1 MMHAAWCRYSL
12 DFKFTAR
19 TSRETMNRKDTYYI
33 KVWDDVD
40 GDTRF
45 GIGEC
50 GLFRGLS
57 CDDVPDYETMLD
69 AVCVAVATSSP
80 QPDLTHYP
88 SILMGVETAISDW
101 RNGCDHNPFP
111 SDWLSGHEGIMIN
124 GLVWMGDY
132 REMLDRISAKLDDG
146 FKCIKLKIGG
156 IRFDDELKLLG
167 YIRRQ
172 FDSSV
177 LELRLDANGAF
188 APGDVM
194 ERLERLAE
202 YDIHSI
208 EQPIAPK
215 QWAQM
220 AEVCHRS
227 PIPVALDEELIGI
240 FGQANK
246 RGLLEQIMPSYIILK
261 PTLCGGFSGA
271 DEWIALAR
279 ELGIG
284 WWATSALESN
294 VGLNAIAQW
303 VAGHTHNIPQGLG
316 TGALYYNNIPSPL
329 ELRGDRLFY
338 NPDKQWIIPDN
349 LDWKVF

>member
-1 MMHAAWCRYSL
+1 MMRAAWCRYRL
-12 DFKFTAR
+12 DFKFAAR
-19 TSRETMNRKDTYYI
+19 TSRETMNWKDTYYI
-33 KVWDDVD
+33 KVWDESAGD
-40 GDTRF
+40 GRF

-57 CDDVPDYETMLD
+57 CDDVSDYETMLD
-69 AVCVAVATSSP
+69 AVCVAVATSSQ

-88 SILMGVETAISDW
+88 SIVMGIETAIADW
-101 RNGCDHNPFP
+101 RNGCGRNPFP
-111 SDWLSGHEGIMIN
+111 SDWLSGQEGIEIN

-132 REMLDRISAKLDDG
+132 REMLDRISAKLDEG
-146 FKCIKLKIGG
+146 FRCVKLKIGG

-172 FDSSV
+172 FDSSA

-188 APGDVM
+188 TPENVLA
-194 ERLERLAE
+194 RLGQLAD
-202 YDIHSI
+202 YAIHSI
-208 EQPIAPK
+208 EQPIAAR
-215 QWAQM
+215 QWEAM
-220 AEVCHRS
+220 AEVCRRS
-227 PIPVALDEELIGI
+227 PIPVALDEELIGV
-240 FGQANK
+240 FGRK
-246 RGLLEQIMPSYIILK
+246 DKHEMLERINPRYIILK

-271 DEWIALAR
+271 EEWIDIAR

-303 VAGHTHNIPQGLG
+303 VSGYGTEIPQGLG
-316 TGALYYNNIPSPL
+316 TGALYGNNIQSPL

-338 NPDKQWIIPDN
+338 NSDKQWIIPGN
-349 LDWKVF
+349 LDWKMF

>member
-1 MMHAAWCRYSL
+1 MMHAAWCRYRL

-19 TSRETMNRKDTYYI
+19 TSRETMNWKDTYYI
-33 KVWDDVD
+33 KVWDDAD
-40 GDTRF
+40 GDARF

-57 CDDVPDYETMLD
+57 CDDVPEYESMLD
-69 AVCVAVATSSP
+69 AVCVAIATSSP
-80 QPDLTHYP
+80 QPDLTLYP
-88 SILMGVETAISDW
+88 SILMGAETAVADW
-101 RNGCDHNPFP
+101 RNGCGHNPFP
-111 SDWLSGHEGIMIN
+111 SDWLSGHEGIVIN

-132 REMLDRISAKLDDG
+132 REMLDRISAKLDEG
-146 FKCIKLKIGG
+146 FKCVKLKIGG

-188 APGDVM
+188 APANVM
-194 ERLERLAE
+194 ERLDRLAE
-202 YDIHSI
+202 YGIHSI
-208 EQPIAPK
+208 EQPIAAK
-215 QWAQM
+215 QWDDM
-220 AEVCHRS
+220 AEVCRRS
-227 PIPVALDEELIGI
+227 PIPVALDEDLIGV
-240 FGQANK
+240 FG
-246 RGLLEQIMPSYIILK
+246 RGLKREMLNQIKPRYIILK

-271 DEWIALAR
+271 EEWIAAAR

-303 VAGHTHNIPQGLG
+303 VSGYAHDIPQGLG
-316 TGALYYNNIPSPL
+316 TGALYSNNIQSPL

-338 NPDKQWIIPDN
+338 NPAKKWIIPGN
-349 LDWKVF
+349 TDWKVF